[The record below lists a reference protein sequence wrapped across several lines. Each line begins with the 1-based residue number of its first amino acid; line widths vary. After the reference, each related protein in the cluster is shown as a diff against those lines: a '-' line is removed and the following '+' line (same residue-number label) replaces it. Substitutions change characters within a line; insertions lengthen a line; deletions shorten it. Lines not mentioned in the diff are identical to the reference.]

1 MKSLFLS
8 LGIGVLAAFA
18 SDTANRSGADGFA
31 LGGVDSPELP
41 FVDERGAWCDVVDV
55 DGMPWSVS
63 VFEEADGD
71 ETARVGVSG
80 ILRAVPEFATGDVLV
95 PSEIA
100 GVEVVGIDDFAF
112 QGCSNLVSVTVPDG
126 VTHVGDFAFHGCDAL
141 VSLSLPCT
149 ATNLSPM
156 AFFGCP
162 VEPEFRED
170 AQTGQDRK
178 SAVAGSVRAVKTSR
192 LAAVSS
198 GGGDAMCVVSFDAN
212 GGSVE
217 KTSETFPSGEPLGRL
232 PIPTRDGYVFEGWYD
247 SPIPGVGT
255 LVTTQTVAPGIVL
268 SLYARWVLPDTDPWQ
283 PVFRFYSK
291 NYKGHFYTMDQAE
304 CAILMC
310 TNPNWK
316 YEGVAY
322 YAAKTRLEGTVPLH
336 RFYSKNYRGHFY
348 TIDEAEMQT
357 VRDTNPNWKY
367 EGGAFYVYPDA
378 ASAPEGVGT
387 PIYRFWSK
395 SYRHHFFTIS
405 ETEMR
410 TIRESN
416 PNWAYEGVAFWTQ
429 AAPPEIL
436 RYDVLLDGNGA
447 TSGATAPFSA
457 VIGRLSTLPEN
468 GFVRPGW
475 TFAGWATNANGLA
488 VWQPGD
494 TVYLNLATEAGTAVT
509 LYAAWAGA
517 SFTVAFDANAAGA
530 VGTMPPQAFVYGTPQ
545 PLRANAFQL
554 DGHSFEGWSATPDGL
569 VAYTDGQTVA
579 NLGTEAGETVTLYAR
594 WTAGTFTVLF
604 DANGGVGEMPDQTF
618 TWGLSQPLSANA
630 FSLAGSSFAGWA
642 RSPTGAPLY
651 GDRQTV
657 SNLAEVGSGVRLYAS
672 WTQNGYAVRFNPN
685 GGAGAMDV
693 QDFVAGQ
700 AQNLLPNAFSLA
712 GHAFAGWSLAPGG
725 TVRYADRELVANLG
739 TNGSTVDLHAVWTP
753 VPYSVG
759 FNPNGGTGWMEPQ
772 PFVYGVSAPLS
783 GCGYAL
789 HGHSFSGWALSPTGP
804 AVYADGATV
813 SNLASAAGATVYLH
827 ATWSPNPYAV
837 RFNKNATDATGS
849 MPDESFAYGTAQ
861 VLAANAFSR
870 TGYTFYGWA
879 TSATGA
885 KAYDDGQS
893 VLNLASDSG
902 ATVNLYALWTPNAY
916 SVRFNK
922 NATDAVGSMPDE
934 SFTYGT
940 AKAITANAFVRP
952 GYTVSGWAT
961 SATGAKVYNDK
972 QSVSNLTATA
982 GGTVT
987 LFAVWTPDLNDK
999 VQLWEGG
1006 LYWATK
1012 NIGAENLEDYGLY
1025 FWWGDTVGYRREGNA
1040 WVASDGS
1047 SSNFLFGS
1055 GNTPTYNKSNS
1066 TLQSEGWIT
1075 SAGVLAPEHDAAHV
1089 HWGDTWRMPTKDE
1102 ISALNDN
1109 CDWTWTTRNGANG
1122 YVVRGRGAYSSA
1134 SIFLPAAGLG
1144 GGGFG
1149 DGTSLYRAGSLG
1161 YYWSSVPVRERFL
1174 RRLAP
1179 PLRFRPP
1186 LHELRRPESHL
1197 RAVCSSCP
1205 RVRPVASEASAFDT
1219 SILQFH

>member
-1 MKSLFLS
+1 MMKMKSLFLS

-55 DGMPWSVS
+55 DGIPWSVS

-291 NYKGHFYTMDQAE
+291 KYKGHFYTMDQAE

-367 EGGAFYVYPDA
+367 EGVAFYVYPDA
-378 ASAPEGVGT
+378 ASAPEGSAT

-395 SYRHHFFTIS
+395 EYRHHFYTIS
-405 ETEMR
+405 ESEMR
-410 TIRESN
+410 LIRDTN
-416 PNWAYEGVAFWTQ
+416 PNWKYEMVSFWTQ
-429 AAPPEIL
+429 SVPSGKHNSVQLWEGGPYWAEMNIGAEKPED
-436 RYDVLLDGNGA
+436 Y
-447 TSGATAPFSA
+447 
-457 VIGRLSTLPEN
+457 
-468 GFVRPGW
+468 GFYFW
-475 TFAGWATNANGLA
+475 W
-488 VWQPGD
+488 GD
-494 TVYLNLATEAGTAVT
+494 TVGYRREGNAWVASDGSSQNFSFGSDNTPTYEKDNASLRSEGWITADGVLAPEHDAARVHWGGAWRMPTISELNALSSNCDWTWTARNGVNGYVVRGRGDYSANSIFLPAAGHGEETFLYDVGYGRYRSSSPDKSYPSYVAWYLEFDSGDRISGRESHYYGDSVRPVQDFAELKESG
-509 LYAAWAGA
+509 
-517 SFTVAFDANAAGA
+517 FTVRFIADG
-530 VGTMPPQAFVYGTPQ
+530 GT
-545 PLRANAFQL
+545 
-554 DGHSFEGWSATPDGL
+554 
-569 VAYTDGQTVA
+569 
-579 NLGTEAGETVTLYAR
+579 
-594 WTAGTFTVLF
+594 
-604 DANGGVGEMPDQTF
+604 GEMPDEEF
-618 TWGLSQPLSANA
+618 LMNVPKNLPSNA
-630 FSLAGSSFAGWA
+630 FTREGYDFDGWA
-642 RSPTGAPLY
+642 VSSGGPLAY
-651 GDRQTV
+651 DDRQ
-657 SNLAEVGSGVRLYAS
+657 
-672 WTQNGYAVRFNPN
+672 
-685 GGAGAMDV
+685 
-693 QDFVAGQ
+693 
-700 AQNLLPNAFSLA
+700 
-712 GHAFAGWSLAPGG
+712 
-725 TVRYADRELVANLG
+725 LVANLG
-739 TNGSTVDLHAVWTP
+739 NEGETVELFARWTP
-753 VPYSVG
+753 ISYTVK
-759 FNPNGGTGWMEPQ
+759 FNANGGAGTMLNQ
-772 PFVYGVSAPLS
+772 
-783 GCGYAL
+783 
-789 HGHSFSGWALSPTGP
+789 SF
-804 AVYADGATV
+804 
-813 SNLASAAGATVYLH
+813 
-827 ATWSPNPYAV
+827 
-837 RFNKNATDATGS
+837 K
-849 MPDESFAYGTAQ
+849 YGTAQ
-861 VLAANAFSR
+861 TLTANTFTR
-870 TGYTFYGWA
+870 RGYTFSGWA

-885 KAYDDGQS
+885 KAYSDMQS
-893 VLNLASDSG
+893 VNNLTSTSG
-902 ATVNLYALWTPNAY
+902 GTVNLYAVWKSN
-916 SVRFNK
+916 R
-922 NATDAVGSMPDE
+922 
-934 SFTYGT
+934 
-940 AKAITANAFVRP
+940 
-952 GYTVSGWAT
+952 SG
-961 SATGAKVYNDK
+961 
-972 QSVSNLTATA
+972 
-982 GGTVT
+982 
-987 LFAVWTPDLNDK
+987 

-1006 LYWATK
+1006 PYWAEM
-1012 NIGAENLEDYGLY
+1012 NIGAEKPEDCGLY

-1047 SSNFLFGS
+1047 SQNFSFGS
-1055 GNTPTYNKSNS
+1055 DNTPTYGKDNAS
-1066 TLQSEGWIT
+1066 LRSEGWIT
-1075 SAGVLAPEHDAAHV
+1075 ADGALAPEHDAARV
-1089 HWGDTWRMPTKDE
+1089 HWGGAWRMPTITE
-1102 ISALNDN
+1102 LNALVNN
-1109 CDWTWTTRNGANG
+1109 CDWSWTTRNGVNG
-1122 YVVRGRGAYSSA
+1122 YVVRGRGDYSA
-1134 SIFLPAAGLG
+1134 NSIFLPAAG
-1144 GGGFG
+1144 FG
-1149 DGTSLYRAGSLG
+1149 DGTSLDLAGSYG
-1161 YYWSSVPVRERFL
+1161 SYWSSVPGESYSDYAWFL
-1174 RRLAP
+1174 YFNSGRHSTFSYYYRDLGQ
-1179 PLRFRPP
+1179 F
-1186 LHELRRPESHL
+1186 
-1197 RAVCSSCP
+1197 
-1205 RVRPVASEASAFDT
+1205 VRPVQGFA
-1219 SILQFH
+1219 Q

>member
-1 MKSLFLS
+1 MKRFSFIPLVLAVFAFGVFARPEGEPVFAAPPDDQFLS
-8 LGIGVLAAFA
+8 GPIDV
-18 SDTANRSGADGFA
+18 
-31 LGGVDSPELP
+31 P
-41 FVDERGAWCDVVDV
+41 FVDDDGAWCNVAVVDSL
-55 DGMPWSVS
+55 PWSYAV
-63 VFEEADGD
+63 VGD
-71 ETARVGVSG
+71 AGAGETARVGVSAR
-80 ILRAVPEFATGDVLV
+80 LRAVPASASGHVVIPDSFEGV
-95 PSEIA
+95 PVTDIDAMAFYGCDRIES
-100 GVEVVGIDDFAF
+100 VV
-112 QGCSNLVSVTVPDG
+112 VPDG
-126 VTHVGDFAFHGCDAL
+126 VGSIGDYAFYGCSSLAS
-141 VSLSLPCT
+141 VSLPESV
-149 ATNLSPM
+149 TNVGIHAFGVCPLLGSPTPD
-156 AFFGCP
+156 FSGTG
-162 VEPEFRED
+162 RED
-170 AQTGQDRK
+170 REEAGLRIRSAPALRADPGPHAMK
-178 SAVAGSVRAVKTSR
+178 SVGNAGVCIV
-192 LAAVSS
+192 L
-198 GGGDAMCVVSFDAN
+198 FDAN
-212 GGSVE
+212 GGTVDTASA
-217 KTSETFPSGEPLGRL
+217 TYPGGEMLRHL
-232 PIPTRDGYVFEGWYD
+232 PIPVRDGYVFEGWYD
-247 SPIPGVGT
+247 NPNPGLGT
-255 LVTTQTVAPGIVL
+255 LVTVQSVAPETMM
-268 SLYARWVLPDTDPWQ
+268 SLFARWSLPDTDPWQ

-291 NYKGHFYTMDQAE
+291 NYRGHFYTMDPVESAT
-304 CAILMC
+304 LTC

-316 YEGVAY
+316 YEGIAY
-322 YAAKTRLEGTVPLH
+322 YAAKTQQEGTVPLH

-348 TIDEAEMQT
+348 TVDEAEMRT

-367 EGGAFYVYPDA
+367 EGVAFYVYPDA

-475 TFAGWATNANGLA
+475 TFAGWATNATGLA

-530 VGTMPPQAFVYGTPQ
+530 AGTMPPQAFVYGTPQ
-545 PLRANAFQL
+545 PLRANAFRL
-554 DGHSFEGWSATPDGL
+554 DGHSFAGWSATPDGL
-569 VAYTDGQTVA
+569 VAYTDGQSVA

-594 WTAGTFTVLF
+594 WTAGTFTVSF
-604 DANGGVGEMPDQTF
+604 DANGGTGEMPDQTF
-618 TWGLSQPLSANA
+618 TWGLSQPLSASA

-651 GDRQTV
+651 GDRQSV

-685 GGAGAMDV
+685 GGAGAMDG

-725 TVRYADRELVANLG
+725 PVRYADRELVANLG

-772 PFVYGVSAPLS
+772 AFVYGASAPLS

-813 SNLASAAGATVYLH
+813 SNLASTAGATVHLH
-827 ATWSPNPYAV
+827 ATWSPNAYSV

-849 MPDESFAYGTAQ
+849 MPDERFTYGAAQ
-861 VLAANAFSR
+861 ALTSNAFAR
-870 TGYTFYGWA
+870 TDYTFAGWA
-879 TSATGA
+879 TNETGSVV
-885 KAYDDGQS
+885 YFDNQS
-893 VLNLASDSG
+893 VLNLASTEG
-902 ATVNLYALWTPNAY
+902 EIFTLY
-916 SVRFNK
+916 
-922 NATDAVGSMPDE
+922 
-934 SFTYGT
+934 
-940 AKAITANAFVRP
+940 
-952 GYTVSGWAT
+952 
-961 SATGAKVYNDK
+961 
-972 QSVSNLTATA
+972 
-982 GGTVT
+982 
-987 LFAVWTPDLNDK
+987 AVWTLSGS
-999 VQLWEGG
+999 VQLWNGG
-1006 LYWATK
+1006 PCWARK
-1012 NIGAENLEDYGLY
+1012 NIGAEKPEDYGLY
-1025 FWWGDTVGYRREGNA
+1025 FWWGDTVGYRREGDA

-1047 SSNFLFGS
+1047 SSNFSFGS

-1075 SAGVLAPEHDAAHV
+1075 SSGALAPGHDAAHV
-1089 HWGDTWRMPTKDE
+1089 YWGGAWRMPTDQE
-1102 ISALNDN
+1102 ISDLKNN
-1109 CDWTWTTRNGANG
+1109 CDWTWKTMNGVNG
-1122 YVVRGRGAYSSA
+1122 YVVSGRGDYASA
-1134 SIFLPAAGLG
+1134 SIFLPAAGYG
-1144 GGGFG
+1144 NE
-1149 DGTSLYRAGSLG
+1149 TSLNSSGSGG
-1161 YYWSSVPVRERFL
+1161 YYWSSVPVENHSDL
-1174 RRLAP
+1174 AWRLYFYSGARSTVSYY
-1179 PLRFRPP
+1179 RFRGIP
-1186 LHELRRPESHL
+1186 
-1197 RAVCSSCP
+1197 
-1205 RVRPVASEASAFDT
+1205 VRPVQGFA
-1219 SILQFH
+1219 Q